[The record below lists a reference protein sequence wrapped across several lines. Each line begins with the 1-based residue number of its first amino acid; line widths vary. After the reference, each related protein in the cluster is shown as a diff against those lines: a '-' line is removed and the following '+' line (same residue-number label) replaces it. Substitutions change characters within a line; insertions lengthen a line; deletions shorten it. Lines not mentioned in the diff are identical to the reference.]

1 MSKQIKKTNE
11 PSRWEDLMSS
21 ELKKTCSGWISDT
34 VSYVKDLQEMIKYY
48 CMDNS
53 LLYVIE
59 EKM

>member
-1 MSKQIKKTNE
+1 MS
-11 PSRWEDLMSS
+11 P
-21 ELKKTCSGWISDT
+21 ELKKTCSSSISDM

-53 LLYVIE
+53 LLDEIE